1 MISCTEF
8 IPAYSEL
15 FTFLADTY
23 GRGEVA
29 RLWDYLFQPDGKG
42 IPLVNFVKE
51 HGIRGCW
58 EYWSGTL
65 TEEACDCTMYLNE
78 KAGWFLIK
86 MHRCP
91 SKGRLLD
98 LEKSAGIRPYPEYC
112 LHCDHYRSAV
122 ESVGLKYLYN
132 FTGTERASCSMLIY
146 DPGVFDGRVIAD
158 ENTQKREIRSA
169 DLEYFHPDF
178 HSSLNMGIEYLG
190 SRHGEKAVEQYL
202 QQYSR
207 RVYAKL
213 IESIRAEGLPALM
226 AHLEKT
232 YEAEHAPDA
241 LSMRLEGNALFVD
254 IHYCPGVRHL
264 QKTGRQVSRWY
275 PWTTKTVMET
285 IAKAAGLKF
294 EMAEYSE
301 ETGACVYSFRA

>member
-78 KAGWFLIK
+78 RAGWFLIK

-190 SRHGEKAVEQYL
+190 SRHGEKAGGTVFAAIFAARLCEAHRKHP
-202 QQYSR
+202 R
-207 RVYAKL
+207 R
-213 IESIRAEGLPALM
+213 R
-226 AHLEKT
+226 
-232 YEAEHAPDA
+232 
-241 LSMRLEGNALFVD
+241 
-254 IHYCPGVRHL
+254 
-264 QKTGRQVSRWY
+264 
-275 PWTTKTVMET
+275 
-285 IAKAAGLKF
+285 AAG
-294 EMAEYSE
+294 AH
-301 ETGACVYSFRA
+301 GAPGKDLRGGTRPGRAQPAPGGKRAVRRYPLLPGRAPFAKDRAPGEPGGIRGQRKP